1 MRSRRRARA
10 HAMGVC
16 AGVRARTGDNGGRA
30 QDKWTRTM
38 QAKFSGRAGSQVA
51 AAAPAADAPAADAR
65 DAGVQVAALPA
76 GTSHSAIT
84 SPHNAHV
91 AISPDRDASGE
102 WAGKQAVVGL

>member
-76 GTSHSAIT
+76 GT
-84 SPHNAHV
+84 
-91 AISPDRDASGE
+91 
-102 WAGKQAVVGL
+102 